1 MLTVED
7 EKPVPED
14 FNASARPFDESL
26 FEDDDEES
34 NKENIPL

>member
-14 FNASARPFDESL
+14 FNATVRPFDNSF
-26 FEDDDEES
+26 FEDNDDEES
-34 NKENIPL
+34 KEIIPL